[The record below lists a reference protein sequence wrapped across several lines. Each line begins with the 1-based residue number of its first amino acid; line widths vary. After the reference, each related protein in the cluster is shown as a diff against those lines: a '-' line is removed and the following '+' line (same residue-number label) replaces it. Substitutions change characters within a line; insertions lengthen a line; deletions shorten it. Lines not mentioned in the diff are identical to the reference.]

1 MSQGSLKP
9 VGQAALSS
17 HQIKSFPGCLLW
29 WMCWFHLPSRIISWV
44 VKIHNSLTLLQLGFW
59 KKTGP
64 CKCMKMAFGRRKRT
78 PFLWFQLL
86 PAGTSLKMLGLF
98 ATISL
103 CCSLTSWG
111 LSGSGGG
118 PDSGPYLCHCTF
130 ELRSFV
136 ATFSWPVFL
145 REAEAEAS
153 LLVFLSRLISPPEML
168 CNRLILCCLLFLF
181 PLVFPSIRVFPSESQ
196 AAKVVSS
203 LLTIF

>member
-1 MSQGSLKP
+1 MFVCVCVCVCVYVLGAMNGVSFTNRDLGLELAMSQGSLKP

-118 PDSGPYLCHCTF
+118 PDPGPYLCHCTF
-130 ELRSFV
+130 ELSSFMQPSRGPY
-136 ATFSWPVFL
+136 SWG
-145 REAEAEAS
+145 RQRQ
-153 LLVFLSRLISPPEML
+153 RLP
-168 CNRLILCCLLFLF
+168 C
-181 PLVFPSIRVFPSESQ
+181 
-196 AAKVVSS
+196 
-203 LLTIF
+203 